1 MQGKFKVGDRV
12 VIKDGP
18 LSFVGGQFILSR
30 IDNSDSTLKFWLDE
44 HTKTTESNWFR
55 LDQVEHVTE
64 KEEYLTKQKQ
74 QLTDQI
80 KLIDAKIQWIKES
93 GSDVYDG
100 NQFRVWQVLTLADDK
115 SISKLEKVKAIS
127 ELIK

>member
-12 VIKDGP
+12 VIKSGVLCGD
-18 LSFVGGQFILSR
+18 QFILSR
-30 IDNSDSTLKFWLDE
+30 VDNSDNTLKFWLDDE
-44 HTKTTESNWFR
+44 SKTTESSWHKFS
-55 LDQVEHVTE
+55 DVEHIAET
-64 KEEYLTKQKQ
+64 EEYLTKEKQK
-74 QLTDQI
+74 LTDQI
-80 KLIDAKIQWIKES
+80 KLIDAKIQWMKES

-100 NQFRVWQVLTLADDK
+100 NQFRVWQILTLADDK